1 MIGSVIEE
9 GSYVRAYDERGNQLC
24 SKYINRPND
33 RLMGYTGTSF
43 SVKEGSYVRV
53 YDEKG
58 NQLSSKYVG

>member
-24 SKYINRPND
+24 SKYIGSND

-43 SVKEGSYVRV
+43 SIKEGSYVRV
-53 YDEKG
+53 YDERG